1 MDFRITYVIALTGK
15 GEYAPKTYSTND
27 VIEFAEQLEATMSYF
42 RSAVSFDSKYEY
54 VKVMTAAYGHADTV
68 SIERYDGKVCIKRY
82 E

>member
-15 GEYAPKTYSTND
+15 GEYAPKAYSTND

-54 VKVMTAAYGHADTV
+54 VKVTTTVYGREDTV
-68 SIERYDGKVCIKRY
+68 FIELYDGKVRVKRY